1 MTLIQL
7 RYIVAVDTYRH
18 FATAADHC
26 FVTQPTLSMQIS
38 KLERELGILI
48 FDRGKHPIEPTEIGE
63 KILKQAK
70 IVLTE
75 AARIEEMVKMSKGQI
90 SGEFRL
96 GIIPTVSPSLLPRF
110 LKKIITDYP
119 DIHLKIEELQTDQIL
134 EMLNKDQL
142 DAGILAT
149 PLERSGIIEK
159 PIYYEP
165 FMAYIPPGHRLED
178 EAFVLHSELK
188 LRDILLLKSGHC
200 FRDNIINLCQSA
212 FPESGN
218 SNQLLEFESGNFETL
233 IRLANQGF
241 GMTLIPYLTALD
253 LSEKDREFIK
263 PIEHPQPTREIS
275 FVYSKA
281 QLKTSIIEILEKEI
295 QAALPQRLLE
305 TVNTELISPVKK

>member
-48 FDRGKHPIEPTEIGE
+48 FDRSKHPVEPTEIG
-63 KILKQAK
+63 KQILQQAK

-75 AARIEEMVKMSKGQI
+75 ADRIEEMVKTSKGQI
-90 SGEFRL
+90 AGEFRL
-96 GIIPTVSPSLLPRF
+96 GIIPTVLPSLLPRF
-110 LKKIITDYP
+110 LRKITSEYP
-119 DIHLKIEELQTDQIL
+119 DIHLKIEELQTEQIL
-134 EMLNKDQL
+134 DMLSKNQL

-149 PLERSGIIEK
+149 PLERSGIVER

-165 FMAYIPPGHRLED
+165 FMAYIPKGHRLEN

-200 FRDNIINLCQSA
+200 FRNNIINLCQSA
-212 FPESGN
+212 FPETGN
-218 SNQLLEFESGNFETL
+218 SNQILEFESGNFETL

-253 LSEKDREFIK
+253 LSEPDREHIK

-275 FVYSKA
+275 LVYSKA

-295 QAALPQRLLE
+295 KKVIPKRLLE
-305 TVNTELISPVKK
+305 QSNSELVSPLKK